1 MNGCLELPSVLHSL
15 IEQYMGAPEGILV
28 QFFSEDGW
36 ECTHFGFFTNKKLL
50 TKTLETLDSNFFDKH
65 HVTLYLVKDNC
76 LIGPL
81 PRPPEKRQV
90 ECSVLLHS
98 VKKRGLLQP
107 KEDFERR
114 LTHAWEEVSHMGSSD
129 FLFLKPQCHEIAFLF
144 NDAYSYDLLTIS
156 LLPFSSKLLKKLME
170 DEDDDRVESVY
181 LFCLQDANCFLLPH
195 ESEGT
200 KQGWISKKF
209 LRQL

>member
-1 MNGCLELPSVLHSL
+1 M
-15 IEQYMGAPEGILV
+15 
-28 QFFSEDGW
+28 
-36 ECTHFGFFTNKKLL
+36 
-50 TKTLETLDSNFFDKH
+50 
-65 HVTLYLVKDNC
+65 TLYLVKDNC

-81 PRPPEKRQV
+81 PRPAEKRQV
-90 ECSVLLHS
+90 ECSVSLSS
-98 VKKRGLLQP
+98 VKKRCLLQP
-107 KEDFERR
+107 REDFERR
-114 LTHAWEEVSHMGSSD
+114 LAHAWDEVSSMGWSD
-129 FLFLKPQCHEIAFLF
+129 FPFLKPQCHEIAFLF
-144 NDAYSYDLLTIS
+144 HDAYSYDMLTIS
-156 LLPFSSKLLKKLME
+156 LLSSSSKLLKKLME